1 MRFLIDRCAGTR
13 LAAWLRQQGHDVA
26 EAKDRGPD
34 PGDRMLLAWANAE
47 RRVLV
52 TMDKDFGEF
61 VFVEGSGH
69 AGLIRLPDV
78 PAPQRIALMEVVLK
92 RHVLDLEDR
101 AIVTVR
107 GGRIRVSRSP
117 V

>member
-1 MRFLIDRCAGTR
+1 
-13 LAAWLRQQGHDVA
+13 
-26 EAKDRGPD
+26 
-34 PGDRMLLAWANAE
+34 MLLAWAYTE

-61 VFVEGSGH
+61 VFVEGCGH

-78 PAPQRIALMEVVLK
+78 PAQQRIGLMEVVLK
-92 RHVLDLEDR
+92 RHARDLEER

-107 GGRIRVSRSP
+107 GGRIRISRSP